1 MYLQLCKQLESCFY
15 VIMYLNLGGHI
26 FFFQGMF
33 AIIRSQYYLSPH
45 HIGLW
50 CLCVHVV
57 RTIGEINIELSRNF
71 PRVQRRQAKYES
83 QNRVFQTVGRYP
95 VMDMRS
101 VYEVVLWTEL
111 CPPQESH
118 VEAWMPNVMVQMIP
132 LGGGQV

>member
-1 MYLQLCKQLESCFY
+1 
-15 VIMYLNLGGHI
+15 
-26 FFFQGMF
+26 MF
-33 AIIRSQYYLSPH
+33 AIIRSQYYLSAH

-71 PRVQRRQAKYES
+71 PRVQRRWAKYES

-101 VYEVVLWTEL
+101 VFEVVLWTEL
-111 CPPQESH
+111 CPPQQSC
-118 VEAWMPNVMVQMIP
+118 VEAWMPNVMGVGDDSFGKW
-132 LGGGQV
+132 LGLNDILRS